1 MGLILASMGVCTFHT
16 KDLHPISVPTT
27 NPLLNDSMSNYL
39 HYSRTAPVHILVRD
53 PVEQRVIVD
62 IKLSLALTEPI
73 LAFSQQLAVGGRV
86 LWASGCILPG
96 QDPRGGEKVC
106 QDMVVLES
114 VRGVIFACEF
124 DGHGPGGEA
133 VVAHCRSFVT
143 SYFFSHIDSAA
154 KTPQEFLISCNEECD
169 QSLNASVNCQSAGC
183 TAVMM
188 VYHKGEMH
196 FSGVGDSRAM
206 LATAAPPANVK
217 VSQPAR
223 GDDKE
228 LLEGIKLRRSVTIGH
243 TFAAVQMTQDQKPE
257 DPAELQRIREAGGV
271 VMRLEDERG
280 RRVGPYRVWKVE
292 GMYPG
297 IAMSR
302 SLGDAVAHEIG
313 IISTPI
319 ISSHRETPEMDFFL
333 VLASDGVWDVMENQ
347 EVCDFVEAY
356 RHKAVRNCDSPNFRD
371 PVQPDNVT
379 IAQLLCEEAR
389 ARWLLVV
396 EAEDVNIDD
405 ISCVILELQTS
416 GERKRRAPSRVVARP
431 KETEDVPGLEKT
443 VRHRTTHGA
452 DPKRDPVSPL
462 LSPQVTVRE
471 LETSGDS
478 KATINDPR
486 RSSVSQFSLP

>member
-1 MGLILASMGVCTFHT
+1 MGVCTFHT
-16 KDLHPISVPTT
+16 KDLRPISVPVP
-27 NPLLNDSMSNYL
+27 NPLLNDSVSNFL
-39 HYSRTAPVHILVRD
+39 HYNRTALVHILVTD
-53 PVEQRVIVD
+53 PVEQRVVVD
-62 IKLSLALTEPI
+62 LKLPLALTEPV
-73 LAFSQQLAVGGRV
+73 LAFSQQIAVGGRM

-124 DGHGPGGEA
+124 DGHGPGGEL

-143 SYFFSHIDSAA
+143 SYFFAHVDSAA
-154 KTPQEFLISCNEECD
+154 KTPEDFLTSCNEECD
-169 QSLNASVNCQSAGC
+169 LSLNANVDCQSAGC

-206 LATAAPPANVK
+206 LATAAPPANAK

-228 LLEGIKLRRSVTIGH
+228 LLEGIKLRRSVTIGQA
-243 TFAAVQMTQDQKPE
+243 FSAVQMTQDQKPE
-257 DPAELQRIREAGGV
+257 DPTELQRIREAGGV

-313 IISTPI
+313 VISTPI
-319 ISSHRETPEMDFFL
+319 VSSHKETPEMDFFV

-356 RHKAVRNCDSPNFRD
+356 RHKALRSCDRPIFHD
-371 PVQPDNVT
+371 PVQPDAVT

-389 ARWLLVV
+389 ARWLMVV
-396 EAEDVNIDD
+396 AAEDVNIDD
-405 ISCVILELQTS
+405 ISCIILELQIS
-416 GERKRRAPSRVVARP
+416 GERKRRAPNRVFAKHR
-431 KETEDVPGLEKT
+431 ETEDVPGLEKT
-443 VRHRTTHGA
+443 VRTRTTHGA
-452 DPKRDPVSPL
+452 DPKRDPISPL
-462 LSPQVTVRE
+462 LSPQATVRE

-478 KATINDPR
+478 KATISDPR
-486 RSSVSQFSLP
+486 RSSVSQFNLS